1 VKIQLAFIIFI
12 LLAVV
17 AIYKRSSAIR
27 ASRIITRQDIVCEWP
42 EISRILT
49 FGATLG
55 VLLML
60 CMLPLFIKSAV
71 ALSIKDQIALVL
83 MVISFPYLGCTI
95 FARSVVLRADGRL
108 ECITSLGALIQPEVA
123 TPVMISRPLRFNDL
137 VLIKCGPISVCLSSD
152 FPNRALLIDR
162 LQHKA

>member
-1 VKIQLAFIIFI
+1 MKIELVFIILV
-12 LLAVV
+12 LLTVV
-17 AIYKRSSAIR
+17 AIHKRSSAIR

-42 EISRILT
+42 ESSRILT

-55 VLLML
+55 ILLML

-71 ALSIKDQIALVL
+71 AVSIKDQIALVL
-83 MVISFPYLGCTI
+83 LVIVFPYLGCTI

-108 ECITSLGALIQPEVA
+108 ECITSLGTLIQPEVA
-123 TPVMISRPLRFNDL
+123 TPVMISRPLRFIDL
-137 VLIKCGPISVCLSSD
+137 VLIKCGPISVYLSSD